1 MNFPPKSPMYKQ
13 EIPEGTGNSGTGL
26 NVSHS
31 SSSSS
36 SSSSTT
42 VKTQYSDEVT
52 KSILRSAIHLT
63 GKNYL
68 TWSNHTAALL
78 DLNGLWDIVSKPP
91 KGRKFVRSVLDA
103 DGVEDDKDEVDL
115 NNSMVTVIPSNNE
128 SEVRLAKTAW
138 IFLNGLIKSDVSIMS
153 ILFMSNS
160 RAVDCS

>member
-1 MNFPPKSPMYKQ
+1 IMNFPPKSPMYKQ

-78 DLNGLWDIVSKPP
+78 DLNGLWDVVSKPP
-91 KGRKFVRSVLDA
+91 KGRKFVSLLYASQLPGLSAYAVLYVHTRRT
-103 DGVEDDKDEVDL
+103 GCLVHH
-115 NNSMVTVIPSNNE
+115 
-128 SEVRLAKTAW
+128 
-138 IFLNGLIKSDVSIMS
+138 
-153 ILFMSNS
+153 
-160 RAVDCS
+160 